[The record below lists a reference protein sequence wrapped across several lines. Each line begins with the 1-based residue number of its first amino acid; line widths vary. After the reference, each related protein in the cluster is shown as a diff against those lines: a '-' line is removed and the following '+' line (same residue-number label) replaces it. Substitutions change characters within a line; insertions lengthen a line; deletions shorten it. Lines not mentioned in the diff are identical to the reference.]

1 MTQALL
7 RAASASDGRRAGA
20 YTAIKSLKV
29 ATGPMWREE
38 GFACFEP
45 VVEEGNFGEVLRVLK
60 ERPGRCVLMA
70 DMI

>member
-1 MTQALL
+1 MTQVFL
-7 RAASASDGRRAGA
+7 RAAVASAGGRTGG

-38 GFACFEP
+38 GFECLNPE
-45 VVEEGNFGEVLRVLK
+45 VEEGNFKEVLRVLK

-70 DMI
+70 NM